1 MKINIGSVAN
11 NVQIGRGGRISSNST
26 DESISVTSSKSS
38 DLVDFYAKNLHA
50 SKVITDDL
58 SVSNFSIDQ
67 MSFEDNAISSK
78 TNFII
83 QNGSSLKLP
92 WKSQYI
98 DLYTSDEES
107 TSYLID
113 VSQYKPYEIAG
124 IQIKSTGSFP
134 GGNVVIGETQ
144 YSWENLVQ
152 ILNSILQSIGSP
164 APTITY
170 SNNFLEVSS
179 SENLSMVILSGYG
192 YETIDVNNELNCTES
207 SPHGFGLLN
216 SRYISNCILGFQNI
230 ANLAD
235 NILHLPQNYCF
246 KISDGLEVSDD
257 FIPQYLLKHQNVFT
271 NKEFVENT
279 SSLQNGY
286 KYICIF
292 NNDSKSIEFIR
303 LDQFY
308 FETKSNQ
315 LSSLPTDGSYLYAR
329 IQKLNYNYKFN
340 TSTNQWEISHF
351 CKFGNLEVDTSGN
364 KSFYPEYPVN
374 FNPMDL
380 QEQLNNAS
388 VKKYVKTFT
397 VANFS
402 NNKMTIPVSEHN
414 LGSDCSLLYARKK
427 IMENSIT
434 YYKNTFVQFYI
445 DTNGNV
451 TIEAEP
457 FEGKLVLQI
466 V

>member
-1 MKINIGSVAN
+1 MKTNIGSVAN
-11 NVQIGRGGRISSNST
+11 NVQIGRGGSIISDSS
-26 DESISVTSSKSS
+26 DESISVKSSKSS
-38 DLVDFYAKNLHA
+38 NLVDFYAKNLHA
-50 SKVITDDL
+50 SNVISDGLT
-58 SVSNFSIDQ
+58 VSNFSIEQ
-67 MSFEDNAISSK
+67 MSFDDNAISSK
-78 TNFII
+78 INFIV
-83 QNGSSLKLP
+83 QKDSSLKLP

-98 DLYTSDEES
+98 DLYTSEEES

-134 GGNVVIGETQ
+134 GGNVIVGVTQ
-144 YSWENLVQ
+144 YDWENLV
-152 ILNSILQSIGSP
+152 ILLNSMLEMIGT
-164 APTITY
+164 PTPVITY

-179 SENLSMVILSGYG
+179 SENLSMVILSGFG
-192 YETIDVNNELNCTES
+192 YETIDANNNLNCTES

-216 SRYISNCILGFQNI
+216 SRYIANCILGFQNI
-230 ANLAD
+230 ANLPD

-246 KISDGLEVSDD
+246 KLSDGLEISDD
-257 FIPQYLLKHQNVFT
+257 FVPQYLLKHQNIFT
-271 NKEFVENT
+271 EEEFVGNT

-286 KYICIF
+286 KYICVF
-292 NNDSKSIEFIR
+292 NNDSKNIEFIR

-315 LSSLPTDGSYLYAR
+315 ISSLPTDGSYLYAR

-351 CKFGNLEVDTSGN
+351 CKFGNLEVDNSGN

-397 VANFS
+397 AENFS
-402 NNKMTIPVSEHN
+402 NNKLSIPASEHN
-414 LGSDCSLLYARKK
+414 LGLDCALVYARKK
-427 IMENSIT
+427 FVENSTT
-434 YYKNTFVQFYI
+434 YYKDTFVQFYI
-445 DTNGNV
+445 DINGNV
-451 TIEAEP
+451 IIEAEP